1 MSERPGKPRA
11 AMAIW
16 AWREEELPETRET
29 SAARKIRLRGAIQ
42 GGIGLGM
49 AALVYTFLTPVGG
62 WIIATIA
69 GTITLAAL
77 ISPEGLFA
85 GIEAGFRAA
94 GRVIGRVL
102 TWGLLSSIFYGFFLP
117 FGGLF
122 RRGAKD
128 SMKRFYDPDAPSY
141 WSTREPRETGIDS
154 YKRQY

>member
-1 MSERPGKPRA
+1 MSNRPGKPRA

-16 AWREEELPETRET
+16 TWREDELPEPKEA
-29 SAARKIRLRGAIQ
+29 SAAQKIRLRGAIQ
-42 GGIGLGM
+42 GAVGLSI

-62 WIIATIA
+62 WIIGTIA

-77 ISPEGLFA
+77 VSPEGLFA
-85 GIEAGFRAA
+85 GIEAGFRAV
-94 GRVIGRVL
+94 GRVIGRGL

-122 RRGAKD
+122 RRGSKD
-128 SMKRFYDPDAPSY
+128 SMKRFYDRETSSY
-141 WSTREPRETGIDS
+141 WSTRKPREPGIDF